1 MAEMGP
7 VESGPMSVDT
17 ASTETIANC
26 HRFWSVIK
34 SSDMMD
40 DVLKEI
46 MNKIFILQ
54 RQSQIELRSEGIYQ
68 LESHFSNFIPD
79 AVILTNIVNSLDMMP
94 QVQQIIRGQ
103 QDIHGQRSE
112 AIESKLAGEP
122 VVPCN

>member
-1 MAEMGP
+1 MAETMGP
-7 VESGPMSVDT
+7 VESGPMSVDP

-68 LESHFSNFIPD
+68 FLSDF
-79 AVILTNIVNSLDMMP
+79 VLTPSQMP
-94 QVQQIIRGQ
+94 
-103 QDIHGQRSE
+103 
-112 AIESKLAGEP
+112 LF
-122 VVPCN
+122 